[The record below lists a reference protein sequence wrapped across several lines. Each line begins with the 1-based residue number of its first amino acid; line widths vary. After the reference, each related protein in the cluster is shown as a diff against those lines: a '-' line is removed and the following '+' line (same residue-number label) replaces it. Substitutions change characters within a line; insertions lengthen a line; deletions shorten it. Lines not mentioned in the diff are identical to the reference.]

1 VTKEPNRLRNKLL
14 VIYIPIIILVLI
26 VLSVFNYN
34 NTKKNLL
41 DKHYES
47 KNLSEQ
53 HIVDT
58 LSLID
63 TGYRMLEVKLED
75 ELKDKGL
82 EFLEVYEQV
91 EGNLDLL
98 DDMTLRNALGDSYD
112 FIVIDKNTSI
122 IKSTEPMALG
132 FNFKEFDL
140 ELGAKIDD
148 IRHGNEIWFEQIRTN
163 VGTGK
168 LSKFAYIPTT
178 EKNVLLEVGYSID
191 GFDDLID
198 EMKPHHYLRSL
209 VDVNPSVVSIRL
221 FDTYGY
227 QMVDSG
233 EGYVP
238 TVESKKIVSK
248 LTDNDRYEEIIDDEI
263 TKQYIKINLNEKRER
278 TLANTDRIVEIIYSS
293 KLINEKLS
301 SLLIASTAIN
311 AIVLG
316 GLILSIIY
324 FTGRITKPLESLK
337 SMTNEIAKGNYSSVV
352 NIDTN
357 DEIGQLAA
365 SYNRMI
371 QDINKSF
378 KENESQN
385 KKLEE
390 YSQNLELIVQERT
403 QKIAKQKQML
413 ERIAMLD
420 SLTEIPNR
428 RSFDERF
435 TYEWG
440 RAMREGVPLSLMIA
454 DVDAFKEFNDYYGH
468 GMGDDVL
475 KAVAEVLSETI
486 ERSTDF
492 VARIGGEEFAVILP
506 AINENDAIDLGNK
519 MLDAIRALKIPH
531 AYSNVSELL
540 TLSIGGATFIPQPNT
555 VQRVMF
561 ECADRMLYQAK
572 KTGKDKLIWSEDES

>member
-1 VTKEPNRLRNKLL
+1 
-14 VIYIPIIILVLI
+14 
-26 VLSVFNYN
+26 VFNYN